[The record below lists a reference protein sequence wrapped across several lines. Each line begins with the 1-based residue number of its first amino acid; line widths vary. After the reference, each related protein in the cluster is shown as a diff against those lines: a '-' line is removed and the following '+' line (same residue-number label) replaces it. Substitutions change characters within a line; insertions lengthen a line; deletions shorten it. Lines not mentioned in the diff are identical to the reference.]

1 MQRKHITKYAV
12 ALSMAAMVMVPN
24 AFALNW
30 MDGAPAKYHFTYN
43 GDNGGIA
50 SVSTSD
56 RNNTFNGKVEKGQTI
71 TTQTGTIVWRDSYTN
86 TTTFTVDVEPGY
98 YLAALTGNVGD
109 AQFTKQD
116 ADTYTFQFTDKGA
129 EAWCFGDDVSFDL
142 VTEKIP
148 YTVNFYADGQLINHT
163 KATVN
168 DPLDLSVVP
177 SKEGYSF
184 VGWTL
189 DGQLVGNALTP
200 EMLQSAT
207 EDHVISLEAQF
218 AVNSYPVTIRYHLN
232 SNDEALGGS
241 TSTRDNVQIAYG
253 TQIDETWLAD
263 NYYLGA
269 YTMLGGDHTVTVG
282 TDGAVIDLVKKA
294 DDIDLKNNAY
304 FTLFSKDAGVLQVTC
319 SINGGDAY
327 AFDVNETAVLPVGSL
342 TNQSVITFHVVVEDG
357 KELAL
362 ECSDGSKK
370 VQKNEDGTYTFQ
382 FTRHH
387 LDISDPSND
396 VTFSL
401 STH

>member
-50 SVSTSD
+50 TVSASD
-56 RNNTFNGKVEKGQTI
+56 SNNTFHGEVEKGQTI
-71 TTQTGTIVWRDSYTN
+71 TTQTGTIAWRDSYTN

-109 AQFTKQD
+109 AQFAKQD

-148 YTVNFYADGQLINHT
+148 YTVNFYADGKQVGGST
-163 KATVN
+163 TATVN
-168 DPLDLSVVP
+168 DSLTLPENP
-177 SKEGYSF
+177 TKEGYSF

-189 DGQLVGNALTP
+189 NGQQVGDTLTP

-207 EDHVISLEAQF
+207 GAHVISLDAQF
-218 AVNSYPVTIRYHLN
+218 TVNTYPVTIRYHLN
-232 SNDEALGGS
+232 SNDDTLGGS

-253 TQIDETWLAD
+253 TQIDEAWLAD

-282 TDGAVIDLVKKA
+282 TNGAVIDLVKKA

-304 FTLFSKDAGVLQVTC
+304 FTLRSKDAGVLWVTC
-319 SINGGDAY
+319 SINDKTC
-327 AFDVNETAVLPVGSL
+327 AFDVNETAVLSVGSL
-342 TNQSVITFHVVVEDG
+342 TNQSVITFTVGVKEG

-370 VQKNEDGTYTFQ
+370 VHKNEDGTYTFQ

>member
-24 AFALNW
+24 AFALSW

-43 GDNGGIA
+43 GDNGGIV
-50 SVSTSD
+50 SVSASD
-56 RNNTFNGKVEKGQTI
+56 SNNTFHGEVEKGQTI
-71 TTQTGTIVWRDSYTN
+71 TTQTGTIAWRSTYTN

-109 AQFTKQD
+109 AQFAKQD

-148 YTVNFYADGQLINHT
+148 YTVNFYADGQLVNHT
-163 KATVN
+163 KASVN

-177 SKEGYSF
+177 YKEGYSF

-189 DGQLVGNALTP
+189 NGQQVGDTLTP

-207 EDHVISLEAQF
+207 GNHVISLEAQF
-218 AVNSYPVTIRYHLN
+218 TVNTYPVTIRYHLN
-232 SNDEALGGS
+232 SNDKDLGGS

-253 TQIDETWLAD
+253 TQIDEAWLAD

-282 TDGAVIDLVKKA
+282 TDGAVLDLVKKT
-294 DDIDLKNNAY
+294 DDMDLKNNAY

-319 SINGGDAY
+319 SVNGGEAY
-327 AFDVNETAVLPVGSL
+327 AFDVKETAVLSLGSL
-342 TNQSVITFHVVVEDG
+342 TNQSVITFNVVVEDG
-357 KELAL
+357 KELTL
-362 ECSDGSKK
+362 ECSDGSKN

-382 FTRHH
+382 FTRHY
-387 LDISDPSND
+387 LDISNPSNN

>member
-1 MQRKHITKYAV
+1 
-12 ALSMAAMVMVPN
+12 MAAMVMVPN

-50 SVSTSD
+50 TVFASD
-56 RNNTFNGKVEKGQTI
+56 RNNTFNGEVEKGQTI
-71 TTQTGTIVWRDSYTN
+71 TTQTGTIAWRSTYTN
-86 TTTFTVDVEPGY
+86 TTTFTVDVKPGY

-109 AQFTKQD
+109 AQFAKQD

-148 YTVNFYADGQLINHT
+148 YTVNFYADGKLVNHT

-168 DPLDLSVVP
+168 DSLDLSVVP
-177 SKEGYSF
+177 YKEGYSF

-189 DGQLVGNALTP
+189 NGQLVGDTLTP

-207 EDHVISLEAQF
+207 GNHVISLDAQF
-218 AVNSYPVTIRYHLN
+218 TVNTYPVTIRYHLN
-232 SNDEALGGS
+232 SNDEDLGGS

-253 TQIDETWLAD
+253 TQIDEAWLAD

-282 TDGAVIDLVKKA
+282 TNGAVIDLVKKT
-294 DDIDLKNNAY
+294 DEIDLKNNAY
-304 FTLFSKDAGVLQVTC
+304 FTLTGKDDGVLWVTC
-319 SINGGDAY
+319 SINDKTC
-327 AFDVNETAVLPVGSL
+327 AFDVKETAVLSLGSL
-342 TNQSVITFHVVVEDG
+342 TNQSVITFNVVVEDG
-357 KELAL
+357 KELTL
-362 ECSDGSKK
+362 DCSDGSKN

-387 LDISDPSND
+387 LDISNPSNN

>member
-50 SVSTSD
+50 SVSASD

-109 AQFTKQD
+109 AQFSKQD

-189 DGQLVGNALTP
+189 NGKQVGN
-200 EMLQSAT
+200 
-207 EDHVISLEAQF
+207 
-218 AVNSYPVTIRYHLN
+218 
-232 SNDEALGGS
+232 
-241 TSTRDNVQIAYG
+241 
-253 TQIDETWLAD
+253 
-263 NYYLGA
+263 
-269 YTMLGGDHTVTVG
+269 
-282 TDGAVIDLVKKA
+282 
-294 DDIDLKNNAY
+294 
-304 FTLFSKDAGVLQVTC
+304 
-319 SINGGDAY
+319 
-327 AFDVNETAVLPVGSL
+327 
-342 TNQSVITFHVVVEDG
+342 
-357 KELAL
+357 
-362 ECSDGSKK
+362 
-370 VQKNEDGTYTFQ
+370 TFQ
-382 FTRHH
+382 VQQVR
-387 LDISDPSND
+387 
-396 VTFSL
+396 
-401 STH
+401 